1 LLNTAALILTLLAAP
16 SARVNPALDAYAQ
29 GKSLFEAGEREQAL
43 VEFRRSY
50 ELSGNVEALFG
61 VAQCEYHLGRLKDAR
76 QHYQQYID
84 SGKGTSEYVQIARL
98 RVEAINRRGAVIN
111 IHTVP
116 VEVNVTI
123 EPVRGGRP
131 PVTGQAP
138 NSFQV
143 DRGDYR
149 VTASKDRYVS
159 ETLTLSID
167 SGETKALFF
176 ALEQKRGRLEVRTT
190 PADATLYIRGNRAR
204 NPYIQEVDPGAYELY
219 AEATDYAPRTETYA
233 VNPGESRQ
241 IHFKLDYVQRSGRP
255 ELIGFWTAAG
265 AVGGGML
272 VAARLSSGD
281 SGTAAESTTVVAG
294 GALVGGVAGA
304 LGATAFT
311 PNYIRDNLALFRIGT
326 AWIGAVE
333 GSTLALAYRRNLTSA
348 WVGGATGL
356 TLGAL
361 TGVVLDDKAPN
372 YGRVAII
379 QSGAAIGA
387 LAGALA
393 SPASIVMRNRASEG
407 GGCVLTTPPPG
418 SSAPPTC
425 DQYGD
430 PTIPPSWGVFGG
442 LNIGLMAGL
451 ALAYLPDQSVYG
463 PSWQH
468 VMLVDLA
475 TAAGAIGGAIVDV
488 LGRCIPVQGNC
499 QFGTENP
506 KERRRLARSALVG
519 GALGLATGWVFTR
532 NYDVGR
538 SERPL
543 ERSTTLSFVT
553 PTLFP
558 VDSPAGTRTV
568 PGVAAG
574 GRF

>member
-1 LLNTAALILTLLAAP
+1 VNPLLFTLLLLAAP
-16 SARVNPALDAYAQ
+16 SAKVNPAMDAYAQ

-61 VAQCEYHLGRLKDAR
+61 VAQSEYHLGRLKDAR

-84 SGKGTSEYVQIARL
+84 SGKGTSEGVQIARL
-98 RVEAINRRGAVIN
+98 RVEAINRRGGVIN
-111 IHTVP
+111 IQTVP

-123 EPVRGGRP
+123 EAVRGGRP

-143 DRGDYR
+143 ERGDYK

-159 ETLTLSID
+159 ESITLSID
-167 SGETKALFF
+167 SGETKPLFF
-176 ALEQKRGRLEVRTT
+176 ALEQKLGGLEIRTA
-190 PADATLYIRGNRAR
+190 PPDATLYVRGNRAR
-204 NPYIQEVDPGAYELY
+204 NPYIQEVNPGAYELY
-219 AEATDYAPRTETYA
+219 AEAIDYAPRTETYV
-233 VNPGESRQ
+233 VNPGERRR
-241 IHFKLDYVQRSGRP
+241 IDFRLDYVQRSGRP

-272 VAARLSSGD
+272 VAARLTTESTDPMTQSS
-281 SGTAAESTTVVAG
+281 TVAESTTVIAG

-304 LGATAFT
+304 LGATAFV
-311 PNYIRDNLALFRIGT
+311 PGYIRDNLALFRIGT

-333 GSTLALAYRRNLTSA
+333 GATLALAYRKDVSSA
-348 WVGGATGL
+348 WIGGAGGL
-356 TLGAL
+356 ALGAV
-361 TGVVLDDKAPN
+361 TGVLLDDKAPN

-379 QSGAAIGA
+379 QSGAALGA

-393 SPASIVMRNRASEG
+393 APASIVMRNEPATG
-407 GGCVLTTPPPG
+407 GGCVMQTT
-418 SSAPPTC
+418 TC
-425 DQYGD
+425 KQSGD

-442 LNIGLMAGL
+442 LNVGLAAGL
-451 ALAYLPDQSVYG
+451 ALAYLPDQTVYG

-475 TAAGAIGGAIVDV
+475 TAAGAIGGAVFDV
-488 LGRCIPVQGNC
+488 LGRCIQESSGKGC
-499 QFGTENP
+499 RFETTDDRY
-506 KERRRLARSALVG
+506 RRRVARSALIG
-519 GALGLATGWVFTR
+519 GTLGLAAGLLLTR
-532 NYDVGR
+532 SYDEGKNAPPIE
-538 SERPL
+538 S
-543 ERSTTLSFVT
+543 STVSFITV
-553 PTLFP
+553 PTLVP
-558 VDSPAGTRTV
+558 VDSPVGARTV